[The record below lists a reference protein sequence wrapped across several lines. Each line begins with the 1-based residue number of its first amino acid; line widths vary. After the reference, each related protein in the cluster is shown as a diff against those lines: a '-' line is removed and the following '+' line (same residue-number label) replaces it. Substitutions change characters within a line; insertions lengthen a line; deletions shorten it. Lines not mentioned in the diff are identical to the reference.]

1 MDLGP
6 IKDIDALALDFDGTV
21 CRLFAGYDLQAT
33 ARRLREGMKRFGVN
47 FLLCQDTFD
56 VFAAIDR
63 QTPPEDGARI
73 WARLAADAVL
83 TEAELDA
90 VEQAAPVKG
99 AENALLRLT
108 LAGVPVGISTNNS
121 AACVRRFLQRRV
133 PELELPVVGR
143 DGAHPDRMKPDP
155 WPVREICR
163 CLDRDPARVLYVGD
177 TVRDLEAARAAGCP
191 FLGMAPVPHA
201 RQRLEAVLPP
211 QQIVT
216 DFDELLQRLGLE

>member
-47 FLLCQDTFD
+47 FLLSQDTFD

-108 LAGVPVGISTNNS
+108 LAGSTRSSRSQNTGFLYRFARDSSRSTSVLSSAFWQNS
-121 AACVRRFLQRRV
+121 STTALQ
-133 PELELPVVGR
+133 L
-143 DGAHPDRMKPDP
+143 RMASWMASGHAP
-155 WPVREICR
+155 
-163 CLDRDPARVLYVGD
+163 PARMSRGAYQVSMPL
-177 TVRDLEAARAAGCP
+177 RSR
-191 FLGMAPVPHA
+191 
-201 RQRLEAVLPP
+201 
-211 QQIVT
+211 
-216 DFDELLQRLGLE
+216 